1 MAPMDAAIQDEIHL
15 LWDELADYG
24 ANRSIE
30 AVTRLMAFLCDHGDA
45 WNATWAGAI
54 RLDGSRGDPLNG
66 WRVGAVQAL
75 HPIAPH
81 PDEGHFREILRIWDR
96 REIDP
101 SFLLPMLDVGKF
113 RTYSF
118 RRQLPESWFETPFY
132 QRHYGSVGTFDAV
145 FVAFPLNEDSE
156 SHFGFY
162 SRKSFTDE
170 EIELLAYALRGIKW
184 FHRHLMLGR
193 GLLVASTAL
202 TAAERRVLNFLL
214 TDSSEKDIGQ
224 QLSMASSTVHQYV
237 IQIYRKFGVNS
248 RAGLMSLWL
257 NRAG

>member
-1 MAPMDAAIQDEIHL
+1 MTLMDLTIQDEIHR

-24 ANRSIE
+24 ANQSGE
-30 AVTRLMAFLCDHGDA
+30 AVTRLMQRLCGYGDA

-54 RLDGSRGDPLNG
+54 RLDGDRDDPLGG

-75 HPIAPH
+75 QPIAPH

-101 SFLLPMLDVGKF
+101 SFLLPMRDVGKF
-113 RTYSF
+113 RAYSF
-118 RRQLPESWFETPFY
+118 RRDLPEEWFESSFY
-132 QRHYGSVGTFDAV
+132 RHHYASVGVFDAA
-145 FVAFPLNEDSE
+145 FVAFPLNDDSE

-162 SRKSFTDE
+162 SGRAFTDK
-170 EIELLAYALRGIKW
+170 EIELFSYALRGIKW

-193 GLLVASTAL
+193 GLLVASTTL

-214 TDSSEKDIGQ
+214 TDTSEKDIGR